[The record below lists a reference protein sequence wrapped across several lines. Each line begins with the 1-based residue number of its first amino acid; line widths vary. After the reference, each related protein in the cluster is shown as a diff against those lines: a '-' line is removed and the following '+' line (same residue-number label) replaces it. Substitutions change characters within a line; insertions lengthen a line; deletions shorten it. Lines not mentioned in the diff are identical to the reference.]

1 MVNRSLP
8 LVSSQLHLQ
17 SLVIMVHPR
26 TPLDYLSLYLLLLLL
41 CRLDQLQLAVI
52 FLRLTPTQILFDYR
66 HLL

>member
-1 MVNRSLP
+1 
-8 LVSSQLHLQ
+8 
-17 SLVIMVHPR
+17 MVHPR

-52 FLRLTPTQILFDYR
+52 FLRLTPTRILFDYR